1 MTKHGWL
8 VIYHGVGETAPTK
21 LRYSA
26 GVMVLSKKH
35 PRTIRYRSPHPI
47 LTPDLPLERRGIVA
61 NVVFPIGIDRRDDLG
76 LPHRFDMYYG
86 MVDDRIGVACIE
98 VPDFLP
104 QGGLAEQLGHGPINI
119 KDASFLEG

>member
-1 MTKHGWL
+1 M
-8 VIYHGVGETAPTK
+8 
-21 LRYSA
+21 
-26 GVMVLSKKH
+26 LSKKH